1 MNARK
6 LNPRVAATIA
16 LAMAV
21 ALMAIWLADS
31 TAEAA
36 GDPGQETGQNN
47 GQGTPL
53 VLADIQAIEVAD
65 QQRFGVTDASNQARF
80 AAIEI
85 ANQTRFLAIE
95 QNNQARADL
104 MEALIEAKIQEAKD
118 KINEQADLIETLIG
132 DLDQLVFD
140 THLVDELDMEITA
153 CANLGISGGAE
164 FGIQGET
171 VGKGLGRLGALVY
184 GNGGSGQGEV
194 LAKVAPALN
203 AGGEVGIGLE
213 ACLGGVTVRQTDVAG
228 SAAALRD
235 AIDTLR
241 TQLGLTEANA
251 STALNDLN
259 NISIPTDP
267 FSVFTPGALP
277 LVGSLPLPPQVAAI
291 LADPGSLVPG
301 DLASLTPN
309 CGNIPHNALGDL
321 IGDACS
327 QVDGNPGVAALSV
340 IDDIKEAIP
349 PVASQLE
356 AARSNI
362 HSGVN
367 NARDSV
373 NSSVSNLQ
381 GPFNNIWYLIA
392 YIQNFVAAMPDD
404 GPIGAQGPLGPEG
417 PRGLEG
423 PRGDPPPPPPPPSGG
438 GGGGGG

>member
-1 MNARK
+1 MTSKHGVHKFVRPALILAIGVTLLSLWVIASMNNVKGA
-6 LNPRVAATIA
+6 P
-16 LAMAV
+16 
-21 ALMAIWLADS
+21 S
-31 TAEAA
+31 
-36 GDPGQETGQNN
+36 DPSGNNN
-47 GQGTPL
+47 GNGTPL
-53 VLADIQAIEVAD
+53 VLSKLGDLEAAN
-65 QQRFGVTDASNQARF
+65 QQRFLDLEANNEARFLAIDTLNQARF
-80 AAIEI
+80 TAM
-85 ANQTRFLAIE
+85 N
-95 QNNQARADL
+95 QNNQIRNDFLDDL
-104 MEALIEAKIQEAKD
+104 VETRVQEVKD
-118 KINEQADLIETLIG
+118 LVDTRSDSLDDRLAA
-132 DLDQLVFD
+132 LDQLVFD

-327 QVDGNPGVAALSV
+327 QVDGNIGTAAISTIDDIEAALS
-340 IDDIKEAIP
+340 AL
-349 PVASQLE
+349 AAQLE

-362 HSGVN
+362 NSGVN

-373 NSSVSNLQ
+373 NSNVSNVQGTANSIEGTADSILDRVNQLPTEGPVGPPGPQ
-381 GPFNNIWYLIA
+381 GP
-392 YIQNFVAAMPDD
+392 Q
-404 GPIGAQGPLGPEG
+404 GPEG
-417 PRGLEG
+417 PQG
-423 PRGDPPPPPPPPSGG
+423 PNG
-438 GGGGGG
+438 